1 MRRWFGT
8 VAVCTTL
15 LAWAPQAWP
24 AGVPAVPRHGA
35 LTALVV
41 WPTVARAAPD
51 RDARPLMRLTGATAY
66 SRRPQAM
73 LVTGVR
79 HAGTATWVRVQL
91 PIRPNG
97 TAGWVRRRTV
107 RLRVTRVRLVVRL
120 ASRRLEVWRSGR
132 RVASFAAGVG
142 RPGTPTP
149 VGRFAVQ
156 DALPTLPA
164 WRRVYGGWTIPLTA
178 HSPTLRRFMG
188 GDGLVALHG
197 GGSWRVGARSSNGC
211 VVLGE
216 GDLAV
221 VARLVRPGT
230 PVDIRRS

>member
-1 MRRWFGT
+1 MP
-8 VAVCTTL
+8 VA
-15 LAWAPQAWP
+15 AASPIP
-24 AGVPAVPRHGA
+24 PVPRHSA

-41 WPTVARAAPD
+41 WPTVARAAPH
-51 RDARPLMRLTGATAY
+51 RDARPLMRLTGSTAY

-79 HAGTATWVRVQL
+79 RTTRATWVRVQL

-97 TAGWVRRRTV
+97 TAGWVRRGTV
-107 RLRVTRVRLVVRL
+107 RLQVTRVRVVVRL
-120 ASRRLEVWRSGR
+120 ASRRLEIWRGPRRLVSWPVGIGR
-132 RVASFAAGVG
+132 A
-142 RPGTPTP
+142 GTPTP

-156 DALPTLPA
+156 DALPTLPG

-178 HSPTLRRFMG
+178 HSPTLRSFMG

-197 GGSWRVGARSSNGC
+197 GRPWRLGVPSSNGC
-211 VVLGE
+211 VILSE
-216 GDLAV
+216 AHLAV

-230 PVDIRRS
+230 PVVITPR

>member
-1 MRRWFGT
+1 
-8 VAVCTTL
+8 
-15 LAWAPQAWP
+15 
-24 AGVPAVPRHGA
+24 VPRHGA

-79 HAGTATWVRVQL
+79 RAGTATWVRVQL

-107 RLRVTRVRLVVRL
+107 RLRVTRVRIVVRL

-230 PVDIRRS
+230 PVDVRRA

>member
-1 MRRWFGT
+1 M
-8 VAVCTTL
+8 TL
-15 LAWAPQAWP
+15 LGCTP
-24 AGVPAVPRHGA
+24 AAVPSPIPDVPRHGA

-41 WPTVARAAPD
+41 WPTVARAAPA
-51 RDARPLMRLTGATAY
+51 REARPLMRLTGATAY

-79 HAGTATWVRVQL
+79 RRGGATWVRVQL

-107 RLRVTRVRLVVRL
+107 RLQVTRVRIVVRL
-120 ASRRLEVWRSGR
+120 ASRRLEVWRAGR
-132 RVASFAAGVG
+132 RVASFPAGIG
-142 RPGTPTP
+142 RRGTPTP

-178 HSPTLRRFMG
+178 HSPTLLRFMG
-188 GDGLVALHG
+188 GDGLVAFHG
-197 GGSWRVGARSSNGC
+197 GSPWRVGVPSSNGC

-216 GDLAV
+216 ADLAV

-230 PVDIRRS
+230 PVDIRRA